1 MRQWS
6 APIEFGAA
14 ILVFMAALAVLAP
27 YLGTIDPSEINPVS
41 RNAVPMTEGNVTN
54 AAGEVVPF
62 RFLMG
67 TDSLG
72 RDIYSRVL
80 YGARV
85 SLIIGFGVTAIS
97 VAAGLLIG
105 LLAGTVRWFDGLVMR
120 MVDGLMAIPP
130 ILMAL
135 ALVALWGSGLVTV
148 ILAIA
153 IPEFPRVVRLVR
165 SVVLSVSNDTYVLA
179 ASALGVPFHR
189 RLWRHILPSTLPA
202 LIVQASYIAA
212 SAILIEAILSFLG
225 IGIPPEI
232 PSWGNIMAE
241 GRALFRVFP
250 HNILFPG
257 LFLSL
262 TILAIN
268 VMGDGL
274 RDRLDPRLVRE
285 V

>member
-1 MRQWS
+1 MGL
-6 APIEFGAA
+6 AILILMALTGAA
-14 ILVFMAALAVLAP
+14 AP
-27 YLGTIDPSEINPVS
+27 YLGTIDPAQIAPID
-41 RNAVPMTEGNVTN
+41 RNAAPWTAVEIT
-54 AAGEVVPF
+54 GEDGEPLPF
-62 RFLMG
+62 IYRFG

-85 SLIIGFGVTAIS
+85 SLIAGAAVTVLAVS
-97 VAAGLLIG
+97 AGLVIG
-105 LLAGTVRWFDGLVMR
+105 LLAGSVRAFDAVIMR
-120 MVDGLMAIPP
+120 LMDGLMAIPP
-130 ILMAL
+130 ILLAL
-135 ALVALWGSGLVTV
+135 ALVALWGSGLWTV

-153 IPEFPRVVRLVR
+153 IPELPRVVRLVR
-165 SVVLSVSNDTYVLA
+165 AVTLTVSAEPYVQA
-179 ASALGVPFHR
+179 AVALGVPLRR

-241 GRALFRVFP
+241 GRALFRVHP

-257 LFLSL
+257 IFLSL

-274 RDRLDPRLVRE
+274 RDDLDPRLSKAI
-285 V
+285 